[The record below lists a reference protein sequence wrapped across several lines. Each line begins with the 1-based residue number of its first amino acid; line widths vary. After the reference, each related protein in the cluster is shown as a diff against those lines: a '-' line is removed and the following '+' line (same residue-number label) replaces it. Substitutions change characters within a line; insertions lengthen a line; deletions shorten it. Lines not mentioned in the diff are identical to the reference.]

1 MLSLGGRHT
10 LVNSVLSAVPLYTLS
25 VYKIPNTLVKQIDQ
39 IRCRFLWQGTDRN
52 KKKYVLL
59 NWRVSCIAK
68 EFGGWV
74 RHFRVKT
81 NEYSIAVQVVVEV

>member
-1 MLSLGGRHT
+1 M
-10 LVNSVLSAVPLYTLS
+10 
-25 VYKIPNTLVKQIDQ
+25 KQIDQ
-39 IRCRFLWQGTDRN
+39 IRCRFLWQGTDRK

-59 NWRVSCIAK
+59 ILNKRVSCIAK